1 MPRLLLLLEIVT
13 LMIHGYRIPSNRNTR
28 SHTALWDSS
37 TDSNDLSEYRVETL
51 NLEENQH
58 QFVQWSKKI
67 RKTMAI
73 LTLIPALLGG
83 GVISRADDELAKYAA
98 EGNSVGVDGSCFLKK
113 CAIETSQC
121 ASDLSCLKGLRCLAR
136 CKGGSMCSTGC
147 FAKFGSS
154 RLDGLLACSVEKND
168 CVHVPGKENA
178 GWNTDQLEDLP
189 SVPIAPFVAAS
200 LKGTWYKVMGLDSRY
215 DCFDCQKNSFKVRKS
230 TDGVSKLEME
240 AFFRIPRPNYPG
252 YLQNKIEEELQ
263 VTTWNGLS
271 TMRSQ
276 GEMFGLTF
284 WENWYVLGD
293 SMQPSFQD
301 KSTLSGLLE
310 FPTKLKNRYLE
321 ISNDAGDH
329 QSNNVPTTTLSVEK
343 GNGVKDLVND
353 FGVAAVKTLI
363 QGDNP
368 SRGGKTTKTPIPDMK
383 LIYYTGH
390 TLQGSYKGAFL
401 YSRSP
406 KITSD
411 QDMQTAAQLIRD
423 AGLNINDFCII
434 KNSCFEKNRSDRQN
448 KPAAGAKMVA
458 GLFSGQGPGIWS
470 GTGSG
475 SGTASGTA
483 SSNKPIEK
491 YKSEMGS
498 RSGTGTET
506 GTEKVFFGTGSTE
519 TELPPHAPFWF
530 IGQNFFRMTTSVAEE
545 LADWFEDPEI
555 LSEWLVSQQEK
566 MIRNQPLA
574 VSPFASL
581 PEEMMMF
588 EDTSGSPKYT

>member
-1 MPRLLLLLEIVT
+1 MPRLLLLFEFMT
-13 LMIHGYRIPSNRNTR
+13 LMIHGYRLPLKTR
-28 SHTALWDSS
+28 TTLFASHTDA
-37 TDSNDLSEYRVETL
+37 NDLHDLCRKETL
-51 NLEENQH
+51 NMDANQY
-58 QFVQWSKKI
+58 QLSRWSTKI
-67 RKTMAI
+67 RKTMAV
-73 LTLIPALLGG
+73 LTLIPVLFGG
-83 GVISRADDELAKYAA
+83 SIMSRADDELAKYAA
-98 EGNSVGVDGSCFLKK
+98 EGNTVGVDGQCFLKK

-168 CVHVPGKENA
+168 CVRVPGKENA
-178 GWNTDQLEDLP
+178 GWNTDKLSDLP
-189 SVPIAPFVAAS
+189 SVPIAPFDAAS

-215 DCFDCQKNSFKVRKS
+215 DCFDCQKNSFKIRK
-230 TDGVSKLEME
+230 TDKGLSKLDME

-252 YLQNKIEEELQ
+252 YLQSKIEEELQ

-293 SMQPSFQD
+293 SMQPSFRMD
-301 KSTLSGLLE
+301 KSSSGGFLDVPR
-310 FPTKLKNRYLE
+310 FG
-321 ISNDAGDH
+321 ISNKAGIY
-329 QSNNVPTTTLSVEK
+329 QSSNGPATATLSVEK
-343 GNGVKDLVND
+343 GNGVKALVND
-353 FGVAAVKTLI
+353 FGVAAVNALI
-363 QGDNP
+363 QGDEP
-368 SRGGKTTKTPIPDMK
+368 AGGKTAGTATPDMK

-401 YSRSP
+401 YSRSS
-406 KITSD
+406 KLTSERD
-411 QDMQTAAQLIRD
+411 LQTAAQLIRD
-423 AGLNINDFCII
+423 AGLNINDFCMI
-434 KNSCFEKNRSDRQN
+434 KNSCFQKPIPDPLRPN
-448 KPAAGAKMVA
+448 KPGGAKIVT

-470 GTGSG
+470 GSG
-475 SGTASGTA
+475 RTA
-483 SSNKPIEK
+483 ERF
-491 YKSEMGS
+491 KSETS
-498 RSGTGTET
+498 T

-519 TELPPHAPFWF
+519 TGEPPHAPFWF

-566 MIRNQPLA
+566 MIRTQPLA

-588 EDTSGSPKYT
+588 EDTTGSPKYT